1 MEKIKEKAIELLLD
15 IISKEDFEVILYEKV
30 KTENLITNRFLF
42 DLVNIN
48 YRENK
53 YKIQLGKILE
63 DTLEEEIFIMYK
75 VNFYS
80 KKIKDENNIKEIY
93 KHFNNVFELFEYDK
107 EYSLMWDYYQIN
119 ERIGLIE
126 IKYEIEKNV
135 IIDLKKLCD
144 RVCFEFNKISRI
156 EDKVKLL
163 VEGLS
168 ESKDVSFLNN
178 QIQTN
183 EIKLK
188 KWYQF
193 WKY

>member
-30 KTENLITNRFLF
+30 KTENLITNTFLF

-48 YRENK
+48 YRDYK
-53 YKIQLGKILE
+53 YKVQLDKLLE
-63 DTLEEEIFIMYK
+63 NTLEEEIFIMYK

-80 KKIKDENNIKEIY
+80 EKIKNENNIKEIY
-93 KHFNNVFELFEYDK
+93 KRFNNIFELFDYDK
-107 EYSLMWDYYQIN
+107 EYSLMWDFYEIN

-126 IKYEIEKNV
+126 IKYEIEKDV
-135 IIDLKKLCD
+135 IIDLKKLCG
-144 RVCFEFNKISRI
+144 RVCNEFNMISRI

-163 VEGLS
+163 VDGLS
-168 ESKDVSFLNN
+168 GNNDFSFLNN